1 MPIFNDNSYN
11 EYATNGQLNFIG
23 ICNKYFDV
31 IANKTDQNERTQTAY
46 KANFKNLIFPR
57 INIGKAAIDYTEDDL
72 MDLIDRSS
80 KGYEASTRNRNE
92 LLITRSFNEFVNDP
106 SVPGTEKFWGTYCK
120 YYSKNHTSIDENVL
134 KKIRKSF
141 RIEEEK
147 IIFDILLAHPETS
160 NGELVGLAVMFL
172 TAIRN
177 NESAGLNFEDIKALK
192 EHPNVHYIQVY
203 ETTKINSNELKP
215 GGKTRNAIRKLP
227 LIDCLYAYLMERKAI
242 IINELI
248 KSGVAKEEAER
259 KVLEMP
265 IACRGKHYETRCSS
279 IDLSNAGREFLR
291 VDLEFDEDEYSGLS
305 YCRLKCIGTN
315 GILESDTTTY
325 LLRRN
330 MATHLYALGF
340 STLQSQYYMGHNMEN
355 TPLKRSDFNDEE
367 FLYDIYKLLQNHPLN
382 RTDNLAIKVDNKSKL
397 IESNISNVNIDF
409 CTNEHSIYQLNIQN
423 NEIQN
428 NIKIKFNGAINNITI
443 NKAIS
448 PKGFDQEIN
457 ITSEVNKAYNK

>member
-23 ICNKYFDV
+23 ICNKYFDI
-31 IANKTDQNERTQTAY
+31 IARKTKQNEETQESY
-46 KANFKNLIFPR
+46 KSNFKNLIFPR
-57 INIGKAAIDYTEDDL
+57 INVGKAAIDYDEDDL
-72 MDLIDRSS
+72 MDLVDRSS

-120 YYSKNHTSIDENVL
+120 YYSNNQGTVDENVL

-147 IIFDILLAHPETS
+147 LIYNILLTHPETL
-160 NGELVGLAVMFL
+160 NGELVGLAIMFL

-177 NESAGLNFEDIKALK
+177 NESAGLNFGDIKTLK
-192 EHPNVHYIQVY
+192 EHSEVHYIQVY
-203 ETTKINSNELKP
+203 ETTEINTNKLKP

-227 LIDCLYAYLMERKAI
+227 LIDCLYIFLMERKSF

-248 KSGVAKEEAER
+248 NSGITKEEAER
-259 KVLEMP
+259 KVLNMP

-291 VDLEFDEDEYSGLS
+291 VDLKFDEDEYSGLS

-382 RTDNLAIKVDNKSKL
+382 RINNPVTKLDNKSKL
-397 IESNISNVNIDF
+397 IENNISNININLNSNGH
-409 CTNEHSIYQLNIQN
+409 CIYQLNIQN

-428 NIKIKFNGAINNITI
+428 DIRIKFNGDINNITI

-448 PKGFDQEIN
+448 PKGFEQEIN
-457 ITSEVNKAYNK
+457 ITSEVKKVYNK